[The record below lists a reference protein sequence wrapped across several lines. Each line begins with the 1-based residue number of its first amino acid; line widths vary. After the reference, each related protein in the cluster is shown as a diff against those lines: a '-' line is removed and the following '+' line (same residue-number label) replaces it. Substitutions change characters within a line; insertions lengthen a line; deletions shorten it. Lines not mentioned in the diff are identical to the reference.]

1 MPLFYYRVRDIISP
15 MSRSNRGC
23 GMIARYLQFLPLHS
37 PRSPGD
43 LTRPQSGHPLMKLL
57 LETEGVSETDSEG
70 VSESETSEDPIV
82 VEVGTYFDIGPNFY
96 DAVFL
101 PQLNATRI
109 PARRVSTS
117 SPLPAGIIQGSSSV
131 SPVGDGGKCDV
142 VRGIPAGYHAVGA
155 CAVAEFGIPLFVV
168 RLVSAR
174 PERGV
179 ATGEA
184 VCGVVVIGE
193 ESGGV
198 IDIIDIIDIIGE
210 VGAGCVR
217 SESGSETG
225 AASIDIGVII
235 IIIIITLIII
245 TLIIIIIIITLII
258 TNITLIITN
267 ITLIIPITPPR
278 IQSLARQRQPSYSLR
293 SVSLFLLSL
302 PRTFSPRL
310 FSRSNTRPPNRS
322 LPSNTEFPSTPPS
335 NDSSPYPP
343 AGIIISSPTPHFPST
358 TESPSRQPTPM

>member
-23 GMIARYLQFLPLHS
+23 RMIARYLQFLPLHS

-210 VGAGCVR
+210 IGAECVGG
-217 SESGSETG
+217 ESGSETG

-235 IIIIITLIII
+235 IIIIITLII
-245 TLIIIIIIITLII
+245 
-258 TNITLIITN
+258 TN
-267 ITLIIPITPPR
+267 IIPITPPR

-343 AGIIISSPTPHFPST
+343 AGIIISSPTPRFPST

>member
-43 LTRPQSGHPLMKLL
+43 LTRPQSGHPLMRLL

-210 VGAGCVR
+210 IGAECVG

-235 IIIIITLIII
+235 TII
-245 TLIIIIIIITLII
+245 
-258 TNITLIITN
+258 

-335 NDSSPYPP
+335 NDSSPYRP
-343 AGIIISSPTPHFPST
+343 AGIIISSPTPRFPST

>member
-1 MPLFYYRVRDIISP
+1 
-15 MSRSNRGC
+15 
-23 GMIARYLQFLPLHS
+23 
-37 PRSPGD
+37 
-43 LTRPQSGHPLMKLL
+43 MKLL

-210 VGAGCVR
+210 IGAECVR

-245 TLIIIIIIITLII
+245 TIIITIIIITLVI

-310 FSRSNTRPPNRS
+310 FNRSNTRPPNRS

>member
-210 VGAGCVR
+210 IGAECVG

-235 IIIIITLIII
+235 IIIIT
-245 TLIIIIIIITLII
+245 IIIITLII
-258 TNITLIITN
+258 TIIIITLIITN

-278 IQSLARQRQPSYSLR
+278 IQSLACQRQPSYSLR

-343 AGIIISSPTPHFPST
+343 AGIIISSPTPRFPST

>member
-131 SPVGDGGKCDV
+131 SPVGDGGKCNV

-210 VGAGCVR
+210 IGAECVG
-217 SESGSETG
+217 SESGSETD

-235 IIIIITLIII
+235 IIIIITLI
-245 TLIIIIIIITLII
+245 
-258 TNITLIITN
+258 

-343 AGIIISSPTPHFPST
+343 AGIIISSPTPRFPST
-358 TESPSRQPTPM
+358 TESPSRQLTPM

>member
-23 GMIARYLQFLPLHS
+23 RMIARYLQFLPLHS

-198 IDIIDIIDIIGE
+198 IDIIDIIGEIGAE
-210 VGAGCVR
+210 CVG

-235 IIIIITLIII
+235 IIIIITLI
-245 TLIIIIIIITLII
+245 
-258 TNITLIITN
+258 

-343 AGIIISSPTPHFPST
+343 AGIIISSPTPRFPST

>member
-23 GMIARYLQFLPLHS
+23 RMIARYLQFLPLHS

-109 PARRVSTS
+109 PARRVSAS

-193 ESGGV
+193 ESGVSSTSSTSSTSSVKSVQNASEVKVGV
-198 IDIIDIIDIIGE
+198 KR
-210 VGAGCVR
+210 VQQ
-217 SESGSETG
+217 
-225 AASIDIGVII
+225 ASISASSLSSSSSPSSSQSPLLESNRWLVSASRLTRFAQCRYSFFLSHVPSPRGYSPDP
-235 IIIIITLIII
+235 TRARP
-245 TLIIIIIIITLII
+245 TAAFP
-258 TNITLIITN
+258 
-267 ITLIIPITPPR
+267 PIRSFPPR
-278 IQSLARQRQPSYSLR
+278 RPPTTRPR
-293 SVSLFLLSL
+293 TL
-302 PRTFSPRL
+302 PRELSSARRRRAFPPR
-310 FSRSNTRPPNRS
+310 PNRR
-322 LPSNTEFPSTPPS
+322 
-335 NDSSPYPP
+335 P
-343 AGIIISSPTPHFPST
+343 ANR
-358 TESPSRQPTPM
+358 RQCNGRPQRPGKPGKNRGTHEGVQS

>member
-210 VGAGCVR
+210 IGAECVG

-225 AASIDIGVII
+225 AASIDISVII
-235 IIIIITLIII
+235 IIII
-245 TLIIIIIIITLII
+245 
-258 TNITLIITN
+258 

-343 AGIIISSPTPHFPST
+343 AGIIISSPMPRFPST

>member
-131 SPVGDGGKCDV
+131 SPVGDGGKCNV

-210 VGAGCVR
+210 IGAECVG
-217 SESGSETG
+217 SESGSETD

-235 IIIIITLIII
+235 IIIIITLI
-245 TLIIIIIIITLII
+245 
-258 TNITLIITN
+258 

-343 AGIIISSPTPHFPST
+343 AGIIISSPTPRFPST

>member
-210 VGAGCVR
+210 IGAECVGG
-217 SESGSETG
+217 ESGSETG

-235 IIIIITLIII
+235 IIIIITLI
-245 TLIIIIIIITLII
+245 
-258 TNITLIITN
+258 

-343 AGIIISSPTPHFPST
+343 AGIIISSPTPRFPST

>member
-23 GMIARYLQFLPLHS
+23 RMIARYLQFLPLHS

-131 SPVGDGGKCDV
+131 SP
-142 VRGIPAGYHAVGA
+142 AGYHAVGA

-210 VGAGCVR
+210 IGAECVG

-225 AASIDIGVII
+225 AASIDIGVISI
-235 IIIIITLIII
+235 III
-245 TLIIIIIIITLII
+245 
-258 TNITLIITN
+258 

-343 AGIIISSPTPHFPST
+343 AGIIISSPTPRFPST

>member
-23 GMIARYLQFLPLHS
+23 RMIARYLQFLPLHS

-131 SPVGDGGKCDV
+131 SLVGDGGKCDV

-210 VGAGCVR
+210 IGAECVG

-235 IIIIITLIII
+235 IIIIITLII
-245 TLIIIIIIITLII
+245 
-258 TNITLIITN
+258 
-267 ITLIIPITPPR
+267 TLIIPITPPR
-278 IQSLARQRQPSYSLR
+278 IQSLACQRQPSYSLR

-343 AGIIISSPTPHFPST
+343 AGIIISSPTPRFPST

>member
-70 VSESETSEDPIV
+70 VSESEMSEDPIV

-210 VGAGCVR
+210 IGAECVG

-235 IIIIITLIII
+235 TIIITLI
-245 TLIIIIIIITLII
+245 
-258 TNITLIITN
+258 

-343 AGIIISSPTPHFPST
+343 AGIIISSPTPRFPST
-358 TESPSRQPTPM
+358 TESPSRQLTPM

>member
-155 CAVAEFGIPLFVV
+155 CAVAEFGILLFVV

-210 VGAGCVR
+210 IGAECVGG
-217 SESGSETG
+217 ESGSETG

-235 IIIIITLIII
+235 IIIIITLII
-245 TLIIIIIIITLII
+245 
-258 TNITLIITN
+258 TN
-267 ITLIIPITPPR
+267 IIPITPPR

-343 AGIIISSPTPHFPST
+343 AGIIISSPTPRFPST

>member
-1 MPLFYYRVRDIISP
+1 MPLFYYRVRDIFSP

-142 VRGIPAGYHAVGA
+142 VHGIPAGYHAVGA

-168 RLVSAR
+168 RFVSAR

-198 IDIIDIIDIIGE
+198 IDIIDIIDII
-210 VGAGCVR
+210 
-217 SESGSETG
+217 T
-225 AASIDIGVII
+225 
-235 IIIIITLIII
+235 IITILIS
-245 TLIIIIIIITLII
+245 
-258 TNITLIITN
+258 
-267 ITLIIPITPPR
+267 
-278 IQSLARQRQPSYSLR
+278 Q
-293 SVSLFLLSL
+293 
-302 PRTFSPRL
+302 
-310 FSRSNTRPPNRS
+310 
-322 LPSNTEFPSTPPS
+322 
-335 NDSSPYPP
+335 
-343 AGIIISSPTPHFPST
+343 
-358 TESPSRQPTPM
+358 

>member
-131 SPVGDGGKCDV
+131 SPVGDGGKCNV

-210 VGAGCVR
+210 IGAECVG

-235 IIIIITLIII
+235 IIII
-245 TLIIIIIIITLII
+245 
-258 TNITLIITN
+258 

-343 AGIIISSPTPHFPST
+343 AGIIISSPTPRFPST

>member
-23 GMIARYLQFLPLHS
+23 RMIARYLQFLPLHS

-155 CAVAEFGIPLFVV
+155 CAVAEFGILLFVV

-210 VGAGCVR
+210 IGAECVGG
-217 SESGSETG
+217 ESGSETG

-235 IIIIITLIII
+235 IIIIITLII
-245 TLIIIIIIITLII
+245 
-258 TNITLIITN
+258 TN
-267 ITLIIPITPPR
+267 IIPITPPR

-343 AGIIISSPTPHFPST
+343 AGIIISSPTPRFPST

>member
-210 VGAGCVR
+210 IGAECVG

-235 IIIIITLIII
+235 IIII
-245 TLIIIIIIITLII
+245 
-258 TNITLIITN
+258 

-335 NDSSPYPP
+335 NDSFPYPP

>member
-198 IDIIDIIDIIGE
+198 IDIIDIIDIISE
-210 VGAGCVR
+210 VGAECVR

-235 IIIIITLIII
+235 IIIIITLI
-245 TLIIIIIIITLII
+245 
-258 TNITLIITN
+258 

-343 AGIIISSPTPHFPST
+343 AGIIISSPTPRFPST
-358 TESPSRQPTPM
+358 TESPSRQLTPM

>member
-210 VGAGCVR
+210 IGAECVG

-235 IIIIITLIII
+235 IIII
-245 TLIIIIIIITLII
+245 
-258 TNITLIITN
+258 

-343 AGIIISSPTPHFPST
+343 AGIIISSPTPRFPST
-358 TESPSRQPTPM
+358 TESPSRQLTPM

>member
-198 IDIIDIIDIIGE
+198 IDIIDIIDII
-210 VGAGCVR
+210 
-217 SESGSETG
+217 T
-225 AASIDIGVII
+225 
-235 IIIIITLIII
+235 IITILIS
-245 TLIIIIIIITLII
+245 
-258 TNITLIITN
+258 
-267 ITLIIPITPPR
+267 
-278 IQSLARQRQPSYSLR
+278 Q
-293 SVSLFLLSL
+293 
-302 PRTFSPRL
+302 
-310 FSRSNTRPPNRS
+310 
-322 LPSNTEFPSTPPS
+322 
-335 NDSSPYPP
+335 
-343 AGIIISSPTPHFPST
+343 
-358 TESPSRQPTPM
+358 

>member
-155 CAVAEFGIPLFVV
+155 CAVAEFGILLFVV

-210 VGAGCVR
+210 IGAECVGG
-217 SESGSETG
+217 ESGSEMG

-235 IIIIITLIII
+235 IIIIITLII
-245 TLIIIIIIITLII
+245 
-258 TNITLIITN
+258 TN
-267 ITLIIPITPPR
+267 IIPITPPR

-343 AGIIISSPTPHFPST
+343 AGIIISSPTPRFPST

>member
-198 IDIIDIIDIIGE
+198 IDIIDIIGEIGE
-210 VGAGCVR
+210 ECVG

-235 IIIIITLIII
+235 IIIIITLI
-245 TLIIIIIIITLII
+245 
-258 TNITLIITN
+258 

-343 AGIIISSPTPHFPST
+343 AGIIISSPTPRFPST
-358 TESPSRQPTPM
+358 TESPSRQLTPM

>member
-43 LTRPQSGHPLMKLL
+43 LTRPQSGHPLIKLL

-210 VGAGCVR
+210 IGAECVG

-235 IIIIITLIII
+235 IIII
-245 TLIIIIIIITLII
+245 
-258 TNITLIITN
+258 

-343 AGIIISSPTPHFPST
+343 AGIIISSPTPRFPST

>member
-43 LTRPQSGHPLMKLL
+43 LTRPQSGHPLMRLL

-210 VGAGCVR
+210 IGAECVGG
-217 SESGSETG
+217 ESGSETG

-235 IIIIITLIII
+235 IIIIITLII
-245 TLIIIIIIITLII
+245 
-258 TNITLIITN
+258 TN
-267 ITLIIPITPPR
+267 IIPITPPR

>member
-1 MPLFYYRVRDIISP
+1 MALFYYRVRDIISP

-210 VGAGCVR
+210 IGAECVG

-235 IIIIITLIII
+235 IIII
-245 TLIIIIIIITLII
+245 
-258 TNITLIITN
+258 

-343 AGIIISSPTPHFPST
+343 AGIIISSPTPRFPST
-358 TESPSRQPTPM
+358 TESPSRQLTPM

>member
-23 GMIARYLQFLPLHS
+23 RMIARYLQFLPLHS

-210 VGAGCVR
+210 IGAECVG

-235 IIIIITLIII
+235 IIII
-245 TLIIIIIIITLII
+245 
-258 TNITLIITN
+258 

-343 AGIIISSPTPHFPST
+343 AGIIISSPTPRFPST

>member
-23 GMIARYLQFLPLHS
+23 RMIARYLQFLPLHS

-210 VGAGCVR
+210 IGAECVG

-235 IIIIITLIII
+235 IIII
-245 TLIIIIIIITLII
+245 
-258 TNITLIITN
+258 

>member
-210 VGAGCVR
+210 IGAECVG

-235 IIIIITLIII
+235 IIII
-245 TLIIIIIIITLII
+245 
-258 TNITLIITN
+258 

-343 AGIIISSPTPHFPST
+343 AGIIISSPTPRFPST

>member
-70 VSESETSEDPIV
+70 VSELETSEDPIV

-210 VGAGCVR
+210 IGAECVR

-235 IIIIITLIII
+235 IIIIITLI
-245 TLIIIIIIITLII
+245 
-258 TNITLIITN
+258 

-343 AGIIISSPTPHFPST
+343 AGIIISSPTPRFPST
-358 TESPSRQPTPM
+358 TESPSRQLTPM

>member
-210 VGAGCVR
+210 IGAECVG

-235 IIIIITLIII
+235 IIII
-245 TLIIIIIIITLII
+245 
-258 TNITLIITN
+258 

-343 AGIIISSPTPHFPST
+343 AGIIISSPTPRFPST
-358 TESPSRQPTPM
+358 TESPSRHPTPMLRPSSTPRKTGKKSRNS

>member
-15 MSRSNRGC
+15 ISRSNRGC
-23 GMIARYLQFLPLHS
+23 GLIARYLQFLPLHS

-174 PERGV
+174 PERVV

-210 VGAGCVR
+210 IGAECVGG
-217 SESGSETG
+217 ESGSETG

-235 IIIIITLIII
+235 IIIILTLI
-245 TLIIIIIIITLII
+245 
-258 TNITLIITN
+258 

-343 AGIIISSPTPHFPST
+343 AGIIISSPTPRFPST

>member
-101 PQLNATRI
+101 PQLNVTRI

-117 SPLPAGIIQGSSSV
+117 SPLPAGIIQGSSSM

-168 RLVSAR
+168 RFVSAR

-210 VGAGCVR
+210 IGAECVG

-235 IIIIITLIII
+235 IIIIIII
-245 TLIIIIIIITLII
+245 
-258 TNITLIITN
+258 ITLIITN

>member
-210 VGAGCVR
+210 VGAECVG

-235 IIIIITLIII
+235 IIIIITLII
-245 TLIIIIIIITLII
+245 
-258 TNITLIITN
+258 
-267 ITLIIPITPPR
+267 TLIIPITPPR
-278 IQSLARQRQPSYSLR
+278 IQSLACQRQPSYSLR

>member
-155 CAVAEFGIPLFVV
+155 CAVAEFGIPLFVF

-210 VGAGCVR
+210 IGAECVG

-235 IIIIITLIII
+235 IIIIITLII
-245 TLIIIIIIITLII
+245 
-258 TNITLIITN
+258 
-267 ITLIIPITPPR
+267 TLIIPITPPR
-278 IQSLARQRQPSYSLR
+278 IQSLACQRQPSYSLR

-343 AGIIISSPTPHFPST
+343 AGIIISSPTPRFPST

>member
-23 GMIARYLQFLPLHS
+23 RMIARYLQFLPLHS

-174 PERGV
+174 LERGV

-210 VGAGCVR
+210 IGAECVG

-235 IIIIITLIII
+235 IIII
-245 TLIIIIIIITLII
+245 
-258 TNITLIITN
+258 

-343 AGIIISSPTPHFPST
+343 AGIIISSPTPRFPST

>member
-23 GMIARYLQFLPLHS
+23 RMIARYLQFLPLHS

-174 PERGV
+174 PERSV

-210 VGAGCVR
+210 IGAECVR

-235 IIIIITLIII
+235 IIII
-245 TLIIIIIIITLII
+245 
-258 TNITLIITN
+258 

-343 AGIIISSPTPHFPST
+343 AGIIISSPTPRFPST
-358 TESPSRQPTPM
+358 TESPSRQLTPM